1 MHCLKFFQVL
11 LIKLMDRVLSGQ
23 VSAEKNVGVVPGPL
37 TAPTLPTL
45 RVGA

>member
-1 MHCLKFFQVL
+1 MHLLKLFQVL
-11 LIKLMDRVLSGQ
+11 LNKLMDRALSGQ
-23 VSAEKNVGVVPGPL
+23 VSAEKNAGVVPGPL